1 MEDMSKKPIRI
12 PESRWP
18 EMEHEVPMPKV
29 VPPKMTGGV
38 LGKLLEDLP
47 DDFKS
52 RVQSAWVSSDGSI
65 SIDFAPEDGG
75 TSEETER

>member
-1 MEDMSKKPIRI
+1 MEDMSKKPMRI
-12 PESRWP
+12 PENRWP

-29 VPPKMTGGV
+29 VPPKRTGGV

-52 RVQSAWVSSDGSI
+52 RVQSVWVSSDGSI
-65 SIDFAPEDGG
+65 SIDFAPEGG
-75 TSEETER
+75 DTSEETER

>member
-1 MEDMSKKPIRI
+1 MTKIPGRT

-18 EMEHEVPMPKV
+18 EMEREVPMPKV
-29 VPPKMTGGV
+29 VPPKRSVGV
-38 LGKLLEDLP
+38 LGKLLGDLP

-52 RVQSAWVSSDGSI
+52 RVQSAWISSDGSI
-65 SIDFAPEDGG
+65 SIDFAPEDGS

>member
-1 MEDMSKKPIRI
+1 MTKIPRRT
-12 PESRWP
+12 PESRLP
-18 EMEHEVPMPKV
+18 KMEHEVPMPKV
-29 VPPKMTGGV
+29 VPPKRTGSV
-38 LGKLLEDLP
+38 LRKLLEDLP

-65 SIDFAPEDGG
+65 SIDFVTEGGG